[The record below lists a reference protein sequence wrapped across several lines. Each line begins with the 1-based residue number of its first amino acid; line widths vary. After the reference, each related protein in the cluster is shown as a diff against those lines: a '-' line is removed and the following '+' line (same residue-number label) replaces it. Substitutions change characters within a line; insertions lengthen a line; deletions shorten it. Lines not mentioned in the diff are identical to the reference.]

1 MHWHDKG
8 GWLLKLMSLYCCS
21 LSLYP
26 AAATSRGYLAKLD
39 LTAKVIILLDE
50 SRWLVGAAH
59 SQVSPIYWECIIHWV
74 YQGLTR
80 SLKTGQTYYVLQI
93 YDKYIYDENCKMVDK
108 IYAKRCL
115 KNGPLKFFG
124 FTPHINF
131 LKSAIA
137 KVHIFW
143 EGHKI
148 LQNLHFTFDWQYIGQ
163 KISQS

>member
-1 MHWHDKG
+1 MHWHYEG
-8 GWLLKLMSLYCCS
+8 RWLLKLMSLYCCS

-93 YDKYIYDENCKMVDK
+93 YDKYKMK
-108 IYAKRCL
+108 IVKRWIWCL
-115 KNGPLKFFG
+115 QKDASKMEPW
-124 FTPHINF
+124 NF
-131 LKSAIA
+131 L
-137 KVHIFW
+137 VLLHILTFW
-143 EGHKI
+143 
-148 LQNLHFTFDWQYIGQ
+148 NR
-163 KISQS
+163 QSLFWNKDCSTSFLVDTTTQQIQIRKNNKLPSVQ